1 MSYSGGDDME
11 IEGAITTAL
20 KAVLDAKVYPGGKAP
35 ENVTAP
41 YPVFWMISDSPEA
54 RRLKNPYPRYQF
66 DHYGNTY
73 SEVKARAKL
82 CYNALA
88 DRQGILGGTGGIP
101 VNYISYEGGDELPD
115 PATGLFRVT
124 QDFKIRFKEE

>member
-1 MSYSGGDDME
+1 ME
-11 IEGAITTAL
+11 IEGAIAIEL
-20 KAVLDAKVYPGGKAP
+20 KAVLDSKVYPGGKVP
-35 ENVTAP
+35 ENTTAP
-41 YPVFWMISDSPEA
+41 YTVFWMISDSPEA
-54 RRLKNPYPRYQF
+54 RRIKNPYPRYQI

-73 SEVKARAKL
+73 SEVKARAKK

-88 DRQGILGGTGGIP
+88 DKQGTLGGTGGIP

-124 QDFKIRFKEE
+124 QDFKFRFKEE

>member
-1 MSYSGGDDME
+1 MNYSGSDDME
-11 IEGAITTAL
+11 IEGAIKTAL
-20 KAVLDAKVYPGGKAP
+20 KAALGAKVYPGGKAP
-35 ENVTAP
+35 EGITAP
-41 YPVFWMISDSPEA
+41 YTVFWMISDSPEA
-54 RRLKNPYPRYQF
+54 RRIKNPYPRYQI
-66 DHYGNTY
+66 DHYGKTY

-88 DRQGILGGTGGIP
+88 DKQGILGGTGGVP
-101 VNYISYEGGDELPD
+101 VEYISYEGGDELPD